1 MLPAED
7 EAVCLGPARIDPD
20 MLRSFIRPADPA
32 TMVGF
37 AVSRAVNSS
46 RNESPDLI
54 APV

>member
-7 EAVCLGPARIDPD
+7 EAVCLDPAHIDPD
-20 MLRSFIRPADPA
+20 MLRSFFLPADPA
-32 TMVGF
+32 TMVAF
-37 AVSRAVNSS
+37 AVCRAVNSS